1 MDERRRYFRIEDDFQ
16 VRLAP
21 AGRRKARHGVGEEAK
36 ELHAALVRLGNKL
49 PDVAEVIALI
59 ERRVTK
65 LEHGGLAGET
75 SSAAVVHGT
84 NISGS
89 GVAFYSRQRLLP
101 GMELDLDLILDE
113 GKLELQA
120 AGRIVS
126 CDLASHLHGDGHGEG
141 CLVRVDFTSIA
152 AHDEETLVQY
162 VLQRQVRRL
171 RVERSLGRAPI
182 QSESR

>member
-1 MDERRRYFRIEDDFQ
+1 MDERRRYFRIDDEFQ

-21 AGRRKARHGVGEEAK
+21 AGSRKVGSRVSAEAK
-36 ELHAALVRLGNKL
+36 ELHAALTRLSSRL
-49 PDVAEVIALI
+49 PDVAEVIELI

-65 LEHGGLAGET
+65 LEHGGIGVGTDPAT
-75 SSAAVVHGT
+75 VVQGT

-89 GVAFYSRQRLLP
+89 GIAFYAKQRLLP
-101 GMELDLDLILDE
+101 GMELDLDLILDD
-113 GKLELQA
+113 GKLELEA
-120 AGRIVS
+120 GGRIVS
-126 CDLASHLHGDGHGEG
+126 CDLATPEQGEG

-152 AHDEETLVQY
+152 AHDEETLIQY

-182 QSESR
+182 QPGAR